1 MTHDH
6 SIKNRGVRVL
16 SAAASTT
23 SAAACIATPAPT
35 TAPATA
41 IAATRSTAAPR
52 RLALLFALPG
62 KAVGTDVADRSL
74 HRIGLVGAARLTVV
88 PLEAGLTVATVA
100 AAAATTAGLAT
111 AARTTGRSAIAT
123 TGAAPAIAARCLPV
137 AEWIWDGRLAR
148 IATRTARVPVVPVAA
163 SLLVPVVA
171 APTLRALAARTMALP
186 LSEPRPRRT
195 LGTATRCIEQ

>member
-1 MTHDH
+1 M
-6 SIKNRGVRVL
+6 KNRGVWVL

-23 SAAACIATPAPT
+23 STAACIATPTPT
-35 TAPATA
+35 TA

-62 KAVGTDVADRSL
+62 KAVRTDVADRSL

-111 AARTTGRSAIAT
+111 TARTTGRSAIAT
-123 TGAAPAIAARCLPV
+123 TGAAPAIAARRLPV
-137 AEWIWDGRLAR
+137 AERIWDGRVAR

-171 APTLRALAARTMALP
+171 APTVRALAARTLALP
-186 LSEPRPRRT
+186 LSEPGPRRT
-195 LGTATRCIEQ
+195 LGTAGPSTRRIEQ